1 MVAVNFVKMVKIVL
15 LMGVCGSGKSIV
27 GRILSEKV
35 GWEFADADDFHPESN
50 KQKMAQQIA
59 LTDQDRYGWLV
70 SLHQKLQRW
79 YDDNRNGILAC
90 SALKQSYRKLLFT
103 GLTLTPINT
112 DSTSTLSSCITLVY
126 LKGTR
131 EIIAQR
137 MMNRDHFMPVS
148 LLDSQLETLE
158 EPTPD
163 EGVMVLTEDIR
174 ESVDCIVSHV
184 INVLEVDEH

>member
-1 MVAVNFVKMVKIVL
+1 
-15 LMGVCGSGKSIV
+15 
-27 GRILSEKV
+27 
-35 GWEFADADDFHPESN
+35 
-50 KQKMAQQIA
+50 
-59 LTDQDRYGWLV
+59 
-70 SLHQKLQRW
+70 
-79 YDDNRNGILAC
+79 
-90 SALKQSYRKLLFT
+90 
-103 GLTLTPINT
+103 
-112 DSTSTLSSCITLVY
+112 
-126 LKGTR
+126 
-131 EIIAQR
+131 

>member
-1 MVAVNFVKMVKIVL
+1 MVKIVL

-79 YDDNRNGILAC
+79 YDDHQNGILAC

-103 GLTLTPINT
+103 GPTLTTINP

-131 EIIAQR
+131 EIITQR

-174 ESVDCIVSHV
+174 ESVDVIVSHI

>member
-1 MVAVNFVKMVKIVL
+1 M
-15 LMGVCGSGKSIV
+15 
-27 GRILSEKV
+27 
-35 GWEFADADDFHPESN
+35 
-50 KQKMAQQIA
+50 
-59 LTDQDRYGWLV
+59 
-70 SLHQKLQRW
+70 
-79 YDDNRNGILAC
+79 
-90 SALKQSYRKLLFT
+90 
-103 GLTLTPINT
+103 
-112 DSTSTLSSCITLVY
+112 Y

-148 LLDSQLETLE
+148 LLDSQIETLE

-184 INVLEVDEH
+184 INVLEVDEQ